1 VRNLLAYEHWDTW
14 DLSDHSQEVIS
25 SILGTQWLFEETLK
39 APGTMALVLGSNRP
53 ILGNSASA
61 GLYELPFTSR
71 RVYKLCLEHFSHSIK
86 LIGRMRPTEA
96 SHLRGHV
103 QPIIAFTAL

>member
-1 VRNLLAYEHWDTW
+1 MLNTRTAPGVRSLRGIHAGDCRNTM
-14 DLSDHSQEVIS
+14 VVR
-25 SILGTQWLFEETLK
+25 GTTK

-71 RVYKLCLEHFSHSIK
+71 RIEVVYKLY
-86 LIGRMRPTEA
+86 
-96 SHLRGHV
+96 
-103 QPIIAFTAL
+103 